1 VIWDRARLADAI
13 IRATDAGCHV
23 ISISM
28 GGLPLD
34 YLERALHYAVSKGV
48 IVCCAAGNIFG
59 ANDVLHAVVWPAHY
73 PEALA
78 VAASNANDHP
88 WSGSSRGPE
97 VDITA
102 PGESVWHAIAKKGQ
116 PLTEVARGDG
126 TSFAVATAAGVAA
139 LWLAYHGRER
149 LISLYGRE
157 RISGI
162 FKHIVMT
169 FGFRTIPNWN
179 TSLFGPGIIDAL
191 QVLQGPLP
199 ATAVP
204 QSRARQQ
211 PQAKFDQIA
220 TLFDDVPRPKLRQS
234 LAELLNTPESL
245 LPKRLDEVGDE
256 LLFHFYS
263 DGKLRQDFRAQAKS
277 RKSVSPKAR
286 GAPAKKTMR
295 VQPAQ
300 TLAAMS
306 SPRLAAHI
314 SR

>member
-1 VIWDRARLADAI
+1 
-13 IRATDAGCHV
+13 
-23 ISISM
+23 
-28 GGLPLD
+28 
-34 YLERALHYAVSKGV
+34 
-48 IVCCAAGNIFG
+48 
-59 ANDVLHAVVWPAHY
+59 
-73 PEALA
+73 
-78 VAASNANDHP
+78 
-88 WSGSSRGPE
+88 
-97 VDITA
+97 
-102 PGESVWHAIAKKGQ
+102 
-116 PLTEVARGDG
+116 
-126 TSFAVATAAGVAA
+126 
-139 LWLAYHGRER
+139 
-149 LISLYGRE
+149 
-157 RISGI
+157 
-162 FKHIVMT
+162 MT

-204 QSRARQQ
+204 PSRARQQ